1 MKELYSY
8 FNRLYSENR
17 LSHAFLIGNVLYDDI
32 EEELA
37 LIINDFFVKS
47 NMNIN
52 ENPDV
57 YILRN
62 NEGIVSKDDI
72 KELIS
77 NLNKTSQFHNAK
89 VYVIENSEKLNDP
102 ACNSLLKTLEEPPA
116 NVYAILLSSN
126 MDDVKDTIYS
136 RCQRIFISSSAS
148 VKENTEELDEITN
161 KIIDYIEKLEI
172 KTISKKYDIYSII
185 EDRKMFIDILQ
196 NMLLKYKKS
205 LDGLIKN
212 VESDIINKNNNIE
225 EISKK
230 ILVIDESISR
240 LEIPLNKNLS
250 IDRFIIEMW
259 RCKNENS

>member
-161 KIIDYIEKLEI
+161 KIINYIEKL
-172 KTISKKYDIYSII
+172 
-185 EDRKMFIDILQ
+185 
-196 NMLLKYKKS
+196 
-205 LDGLIKN
+205 
-212 VESDIINKNNNIE
+212 
-225 EISKK
+225 
-230 ILVIDESISR
+230 
-240 LEIPLNKNLS
+240 
-250 IDRFIIEMW
+250 
-259 RCKNENS
+259 